1 MKKSFIVL
9 LSVLF
14 FTFSAFANEITED
27 VAIRKASELMSNR
40 QNNFTGKVNTT
51 DLVKISGE
59 KVYYII
65 NFEPEGWVLISAQD
79 VTKPVIGYSSTGFY
93 VNQNQPESM
102 RSWFQQIEDEIIRA
116 AKTTSKKTSGMGN
129 H

>member
-14 FTFSAFANEITED
+14 FTLSAFAREITED

-40 QNNFTGKVNTT
+40 QTNFTGKVNTT
-51 DLVKISGE
+51 DLVKISGNP
-59 KVYYII
+59 VYYII

-79 VTKPVIGYSSTGFY
+79 VTKPVIGYSSTG
-93 VNQNQPESM
+93 
-102 RSWFQQIEDEIIRA
+102 
-116 AKTTSKKTSGMGN
+116 
-129 H
+129 